1 MPYAPKTSKRN
12 LLLLAGTV
20 WGFAG
25 GSVLRIGIVAYQNN
39 VNGWNLAASI
49 AVFAA
54 FWRLVFEKM
63 VRKHTNRILG
73 YQEEQQGIFKFFD
86 RKGFIIMAFMMTFG
100 IGLRVS
106 GLCPERFLAVFYTG
120 LGAALLLAG
129 IQFLLQFRNEEK
141 HKLLATN
148 LD

>member
-1 MPYAPKTSKRN
+1 MSCLPKTSKRN
-12 LLLLAGTV
+12 LLLLAGIV

-25 GSVLRIGIVAYQNN
+25 ASVLRIGIVAYHNH
-39 VNGWNLAASI
+39 VNGWNIAASI
-49 AVFAA
+49 GVFSA
-54 FWRLVFEKM
+54 FWKSVFENM

-73 YQEEQQGIFKFFD
+73 YQEERQYILKFFD

-100 IGLRVS
+100 IGLRLS
-106 GLCPERFLAVFYTG
+106 GRCPEGFIAVFYTG

-129 IQFLLQFRNEEK
+129 LQFLLQFRNEGK
-141 HKLLATN
+141 NHLVAN